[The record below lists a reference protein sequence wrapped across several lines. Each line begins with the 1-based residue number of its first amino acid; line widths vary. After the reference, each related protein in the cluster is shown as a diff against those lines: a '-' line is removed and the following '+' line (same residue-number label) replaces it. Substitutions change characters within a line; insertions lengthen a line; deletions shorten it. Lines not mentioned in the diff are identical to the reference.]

1 MVLTRMKMKMMMIM
15 MPSKNHADGINN
27 HKKTMTVDS

>member
-1 MVLTRMKMKMMMIM
+1 MKMKMMMIM